1 MDKINSWIK
10 ASRLPSQSYI
20 FFPLLLGQ
28 GFYYNISG
36 NFSIVF
42 FILVQLFGLL
52 IQLYIVYAN
61 DYADYEIDKTN
72 DTFNIFSGGSRVLV
86 ENLISKKEM
95 KKAIILVVGLNF
107 FLGII
112 LTLGFGRILSIPMI
126 ILSFLLLW
134 AYSYP
139 PIRLS
144 YRGGGEILQTLGVAV
159 ILPLF
164 GYYIQGGTVQ
174 GFPWIFLLFFFPVQ
188 LGCAMS
194 TSLPDYP
201 SDKKG
206 NKKTST
212 VIFGFENTKGYII
225 RINFI
230 SLFIFY
236 LITRLHL
243 TSLKSY
249 TVLAIPLICNLYLLY
264 IKNKAKISSSYLDKF
279 VAVNILIVISL
290 TAGSSLLLFF

>member
-1 MDKINSWIK
+1 MDKVNSWIK

-28 GFYYNISG
+28 GFYYKETG

-61 DYADYEIDKTN
+61 DYSDYEIDKTN

-86 ENLISKKEM
+86 EGLISKKEM
-95 KKAIILVVGLNF
+95 KKGILLVMGLNLL
-107 FLGII
+107 LGTV
-112 LTLGFGRILSIPMI
+112 LTIGFERTKSIPLI
-126 ILSFLLLW
+126 VISFLLLW
-134 AYSYP
+134 GYSYP

-144 YRGGGEILQTLGVAV
+144 YRGGGEILQTTGVAI

-164 GYYIQGGTVQ
+164 GYYIQGGTFQ
-174 GFPWIFLLFFFPVQ
+174 GFPWIFLLFFFPIQ

-201 SDKKG
+201 SDREG
-206 NKKTST
+206 NKRTST
-212 VIFGFENTKGYII
+212 VIFGFENTKRYII
-225 RINFI
+225 IINFV

-236 LITRLHL
+236 LVAWLQL
-243 TSLKSY
+243 KPLKSY
-249 TVLAIPLICNLYLLY
+249 TVLAIPLICNLYLVYL
-264 IKNKAKISSSYLDKF
+264 KSKSKISSSYLDKF
-279 VAVNILIVISL
+279 VAVNIIIVISL
-290 TAGSSLLLFF
+290 TVGNTILLFF

>member
-1 MDKINSWIK
+1 MTKISSWIK

-28 GFYYNISG
+28 GFYYNINGSL
-36 NFSIVF
+36 SISL
-42 FILVQLFGLL
+42 FIFIQMFGLF

-86 ENLISKKEM
+86 ENLITKKEM
-95 KKAIILVVGLNF
+95 KNGIILIMSLNLI
-107 FLGII
+107 LGVI
-112 LTLGFGRILSIPMI
+112 LTLGYGRTMSIPMI
-126 ILSFLLLW
+126 VTSFLLLW
-134 AYSYP
+134 GYSYP

-144 YRGGGEILQTLGVAV
+144 YRGGGEILQTTGVAI

-164 GYYIQGGTVQ
+164 GYYIQGGTFQ
-174 GFPWIFLLFFFPVQ
+174 GFPWIFLLFFFPIQ

-201 SDKKG
+201 SDRDG
-206 NKKTST
+206 NKRTST
-212 VIFGFENTKGYII
+212 VIFGFENTKKYII
-225 RINFI
+225 IINFI
-230 SLFIFY
+230 SLFIFI
-236 LITRLHL
+236 LVAWLKL
-243 TSLKSY
+243 ESLKSY
-249 TVLAIPLICNLYLLY
+249 TVLFIPLLSNLFLIY
-264 IKNKAKISSSYLDKF
+264 INKRSKIASHYLDKF

-290 TAGSSLLLFF
+290 TAGNAALLFF